1 MRPSKTSR
9 ASVEIR
15 ARQGTAKLLLGT
27 ALGLWGCTGAGQGD
41 THAESASDSSTTQ
54 TTDNP
59 EGSSTGPSTTAT
71 STTSTSTTTT
81 TTTSGDETGGSETDT
96 TEGTTDTTGTT
107 GTTSGT
113 GEPVLLPFDL
123 DQDGEGDTDLAIDA
137 CADTENSTCLV
148 ILESTIVAATEVV
161 IGSGTNICDGNVLGA
176 KIDLIGDHNND
187 GLSEVAA
194 LHCRFDGINGPPALA
209 IVDAAAAVRIAHAA
223 APPTIDHAFAGAA
236 NGPEERRYAFLAPS
250 YGDGES
256 EGANWLKVCV
266 FRPDLASDPSCGEGF
281 SGIPLSPPAP
291 VFREVGASLQDLDG
305 DGWQDINLIFHRT
318 IYSVSPKTLA
328 PIVSTTY
335 DIAWADEPGSPK
347 WFHSGRNYGA
357 HATFT
362 AADTSQGLLLVGGS
376 PVGTF
381 SDDLCNVSRFVGLL
395 RSPPGQPGARN
406 LAWSHYLGFSS
417 TIFTTYDAKYINNPE
432 ADVGRLADV
441 VDGCIHRF
449 GSSRSM
455 MDNEAIV
462 IFNYFDMAA
471 PIDYCLKEQYALYQ
485 PPTWTQ
491 EKADAWYGC
500 FGKNRTS
507 PGTWGMQVLRESD
520 GQGLTG
526 SQGTYIWGTG
536 NRWIE
541 GGEPLYL
548 VEMIPGQKAFD
559 LSDQAPSPLR
569 VLALVGG
576 LWQDRGTLP
585 VAGRPQIVQSPGRAD
600 LGLGAYSYIAEL
612 VRRDIDDD
620 GLDDI
625 ALEGGVWVGYSAD
638 EAAFVLKD
646 E

>member
-1 MRPSKTSR
+1 M
-9 ASVEIR
+9 
-15 ARQGTAKLLLGT
+15 
-27 ALGLWGCTGAGQGD
+27 
-41 THAESASDSSTTQ
+41 
-54 TTDNP
+54 
-59 EGSSTGPSTTAT
+59 TAT
-71 STTSTSTTTT
+71 TRGT
-81 TTTSGDETGGSETDT
+81 ETNGSESSA
-96 TEGTTDTTGTT
+96 TEGTTGSTGDTTSTT
-107 GTTSGT
+107 DTSDTDTSGS
-113 GEPVLLPFDL
+113 GEPMPSLPFDL
-123 DQDGEGDTDLAIDA
+123 DLDGQGDTDLAIDA
-137 CADTENSTCLV
+137 CVDTPGSTCLM
-148 ILESTIVAATEVV
+148 ILESTVIAPAEVV
-161 IGSGTNICDGNVLGA
+161 IGDGANMCDGNVLGT
-176 KIDLIGDHNND
+176 KIDLIGDHNDD
-187 GLSEVAA
+187 GFAEVTA
-194 LHCRFDGINGPPALA
+194 LHCRFDGVEGPPALA
-209 IVDAAAAVRIAHAA
+209 IVDAAAALRIGQAA
-223 APPTIDHAFAGAA
+223 APATIDHAFAGAA
-236 NGPEERRYAFLAPS
+236 EGPGERRYAFLAPS

-256 EGANWLKVCV
+256 EGANWLRVCV
-266 FRPDLASDPSCGEGF
+266 FRPDLPSDPSCGEGF

-347 WFHSGRNYGA
+347 WFHSGRNYGT

-362 AADTSQGLLLVGGS
+362 AADASSGLLLVGGS

-395 RSPPGQPGARN
+395 RAPGGQPGARK
-406 LAWSHYLGFSS
+406 LAWSHYFGFSS

-432 ADVGRLADV
+432 ADVARLADV

-449 GSSRSM
+449 GSSRSV
-455 MDNEAIV
+455 MDNEPV
-462 IFNYFDMAA
+462 VVFNYFDMAA

-491 EKADAWYGC
+491 EKADAWYSC
-500 FGKNRTS
+500 FGKNSMS

-536 NRWIE
+536 DRWIE

-548 VEMIPGQKAFD
+548 VEMIPGQKAFN
-559 LSDQAPSPLR
+559 LSDQPPTQLR

-576 LWQDRGTLP
+576 LWQERGILP
-585 VAGRPQIVQSPGRAD
+585 VAGRPQIVPSPGRAD
-600 LGLGAYSYIAEL
+600 LGLGSYSYIAEL

-625 ALEGGVWVGYSAD
+625 ALEGGVWVGYSSD
-638 EAAFVLKD
+638 EAAFVLK
-646 E
+646 EE